1 MKSLNSFLNPKRK
14 ENLKFVLSDAFIDE
28 AGQPIEWELRQL
40 SAQEGLELQNQISD
54 ANYTTVM
61 TEYVAAAMVYPN
73 LHDTE
78 LLNGL
83 SQKAGR
89 KILKASDAL
98 VAMLTD
104 VELAEA
110 INRYSKYN
118 ELTTGIEEMVEE
130 AKN

>member
-28 AGQPIEWELRQL
+28 SGQPIEWEMRQL

-73 LHDTE
+73 LHDVE

-83 SQKAGR
+83 SQKVGR

-104 VELAEA
+104 AELAEV

-118 ELTTGIEEMVEE
+118 ELTTGIEKKVEE
-130 AKN
+130 VKN

>member
-28 AGQPIEWELRQL
+28 AGHPIEWEMRQL
-40 SAQEGLELQNQISD
+40 SAQEGLELQSQISD
-54 ANYTTVM
+54 TNYTTVM
-61 TEYVAAAMVYPN
+61 TEYVATAMVYPN
-73 LHDTE
+73 LHDAE

-104 VELAEA
+104 AELAEA
-110 INRYSKYN
+110 INQYSKYN
-118 ELTTGIEEMVEE
+118 ELTTGIEEKVEE
-130 AKN
+130 VKN